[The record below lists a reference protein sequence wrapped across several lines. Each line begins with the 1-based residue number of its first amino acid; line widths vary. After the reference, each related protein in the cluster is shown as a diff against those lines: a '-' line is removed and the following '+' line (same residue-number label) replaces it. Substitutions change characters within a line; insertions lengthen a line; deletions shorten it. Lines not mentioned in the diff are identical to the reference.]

1 MLLLVLILRLC
12 FMLLVICRI
21 LYEINMS
28 DVENILNDNGLF
40 GNTVDTGK
48 KVLSSIRKEIV
59 SRVQ

>member
-1 MLLLVLILRLC
+1 
-12 FMLLVICRI
+12 MLLVICRI

-28 DVENILNDNGLF
+28 DAENILNDNGLF